1 MGVISQE
8 CEKSQ
13 EWGAVILSEAIGN
26 IPRSPLGPR
35 ACEITPLGKH
45 TPWCEI
51 TLPCEITPSPIY
63 EK

>member
-26 IPRSPLGPR
+26 IHRSPLGPR
-35 ACEITPLGKH
+35 ACEITTCCMPV
-45 TPWCEI
+45 
-51 TLPCEITPSPIY
+51 
-63 EK
+63 

>member
-26 IPRSPLGPR
+26 IVH
-35 ACEITPLGKH
+35 TPLPARASGV
-45 TPWCEI
+45 
-51 TLPCEITPSPIY
+51 
-63 EK
+63 